1 MKTRL
6 TIIILMVAMALAA
19 FPNSTSSEPVPALI
33 NSTEPDISSK
43 NDSIFRRDGIVILGN
58 VKEIGV
64 TEIKYSNPDFNRDL
78 LFALPKN
85 QIRKIVFSDGK
96 VQEFDVQA
104 DLSEN
109 MEQNS
114 QELFLIQ
121 KKNALKIDF
130 LSLATNTTSLTYER
144 CLKPG
149 SSLEFSLGV
158 VGLGFADMNDNASGI
173 LFRGGYKLIRSPE
186 FFMRGMRYAHI
197 MKGPYLKFEFDFA
210 SYGVDG
216 EKDMFDIFNSKI
228 EHYNVTKWA
237 LMLVVGKQWVFNDN
251 FVTNLYCG
259 AGIGSNNLEELDISY
274 PYGFTTFGDG
284 FPLAFSFGLRL
295 GFLLKDKSTPAK
307 SSVSGQK

>member
-43 NDSIFRRDGIVILGN
+43 NDSIFRRDGIIILGN

-64 TEIKYSNPDFNRDL
+64 TEIKYSNPDFDRDL

-85 QIRKIVFSDGK
+85 QIRKIVFFDGK

-130 LSLATNTTSLTYER
+130 LSLATNTLSLTYER

-149 SSLEFSLGV
+149 NSLEFSLGV
-158 VGLGFADMNDNASGI
+158 VGLGFADMEDNASGF

-186 FFMRGMRYAHI
+186 FFIRGMRYAHV
-197 MKGPYLKFEFDFA
+197 MKGPYLKMEFDFA
-210 SYGVDG
+210 TYGIDG
-216 EKDMFDIFNSKI
+216 NKDLFSSQR
-228 EHYNVTKWA
+228 EHYNLTKWA

-251 FVTNLYCG
+251 FVTDLYWG